1 MILSSPPN
9 SGTTVSIN
17 IRNFD
22 KSSFSELIKNL
33 ITLEIDF
40 FAQTDVEDRLFN
52 IGATVPMIDFL
63 LPYLQALPIM
73 KSKLLGA
80 SNSADTINS
89 LVNAL
94 STGMIATLEKVLVD
108 KDAINHT
115 YEDLGWLPFRNDL
128 VSAVT
133 SEMSKTVSSALHNES
148 QTLSSVF
155 SNLFEHCVTATT
167 AAHSFPELGPAQ
179 TPKAGVVAEKLMG
192 LGVYAA
198 LAEAI
203 DATWRDAWHAAS
215 IVNSQRQQ
223 KPSTSSASTA
233 GDVWNELFAFDFTEN
248 INSELI
254 ADLAQSFDLLPNEL
268 ELLRQSF
275 ASALAPIIDNSQILK
290 LPGASAEVNGLYA
303 DLMHRQVYMLAQFR
317 EGLAQAEAGDAVAG
331 SM

>member
-1 MILSSPPN
+1 
-9 SGTTVSIN
+9 
-17 IRNFD
+17 
-22 KSSFSELIKNL
+22 
-33 ITLEIDF
+33 
-40 FAQTDVEDRLFN
+40 
-52 IGATVPMIDFL
+52 
-63 LPYLQALPIM
+63 
-73 KSKLLGA
+73 
-80 SNSADTINS
+80 
-89 LVNAL
+89 
-94 STGMIATLEKVLVD
+94 
-108 KDAINHT
+108 
-115 YEDLGWLPFRNDL
+115 
-128 VSAVT
+128 
-133 SEMSKTVSSALHNES
+133 
-148 QTLSSVF
+148 VF

-215 IVNSQRQQ
+215 IVNPQRQQ
-223 KPSTSSASTA
+223 RPSTSSASTA
-233 GDVWNELFAFDFTEN
+233 EDAWNELLAFDFTEN
-248 INSELI
+248 INSELL

-275 ASALAPIIDNSQILK
+275 ARTLAPIIDNSQILK